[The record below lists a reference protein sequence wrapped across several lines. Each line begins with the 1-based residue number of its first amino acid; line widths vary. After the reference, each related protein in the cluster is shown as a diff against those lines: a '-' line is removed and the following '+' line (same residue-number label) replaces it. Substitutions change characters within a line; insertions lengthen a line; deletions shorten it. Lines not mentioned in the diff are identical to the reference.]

1 MPARS
6 ARNDHIDEIR
16 HFNRFYTKRLGV
28 LSPNLLGSG
37 FSLAEARL
45 LYEIA
50 HRDEPSAALLGR
62 ELEIDASYLSRLLQ
76 RFETRGLLRRTPSPS
91 DARRQLLSLTESGRD
106 ALAPLEQGARD
117 QIAAMLRPLNE
128 GQQRRLL
135 VAMRAIGTLLSPDE
149 TRSAARSLVL
159 RPHRGG
165 DIGWVISRHGALY
178 AEEEGWNEEFEAFV
192 ADIAAKFI
200 RKFDPQRERCWIAE
214 IENEIVGSIFVVR
227 RSATIAQLRM
237 LIVDPKVR
245 GLGIGTKLIDESIR
259 FARQVGYRKM
269 MLWTNA
275 GLDAARRLY
284 EAAGFELVREEPH
297 RSFGHDLIG
306 QTWTLDLRL
315 RSAAKRTGAASKR
328 KAASWGAT
336 PPKAR

>member
-1 MPARS
+1 MPGRS
-6 ARNDHIDEIR
+6 AHDDRIDDIR
-16 HFNRFYTKRLGV
+16 RFNRFYTKRIGV
-28 LSPNLLGSG
+28 LSANLLSSG

-50 HRDEPSAALLGR
+50 HRDQPSAALLGR
-62 ELEIDASYLSRLLQ
+62 ELEIDASYLSRLL
-76 RFETRGLLRRTPSPS
+76 RHLEKRGLLRRTPSPS
-91 DARRQLLSLTESGRD
+91 DARRQLLSLTEAGRD
-106 ALAPLEQGARD
+106 ALAPLEQRARD
-117 QIAAMLRPLNE
+117 QVAAILRPLSE
-128 GQQRRLL
+128 VQQRRLL
-135 VAMRAIGTLLSPDE
+135 ASMRTISTLLSPDE
-149 TRSAARSLVL
+149 TRNAERSLVL
-159 RPHRGG
+159 RPHRSG
-165 DIGWVISRHGALY
+165 DIGWVIGRHGALY
-178 AEEEGWNEEFEAFV
+178 AQEEGWNEEFEAFV

-200 RKFDPQRERCWIAE
+200 RDFDPQRERCWIAE

-315 RSAAKRTGAASKR
+315 RPAAKRKGTASKR